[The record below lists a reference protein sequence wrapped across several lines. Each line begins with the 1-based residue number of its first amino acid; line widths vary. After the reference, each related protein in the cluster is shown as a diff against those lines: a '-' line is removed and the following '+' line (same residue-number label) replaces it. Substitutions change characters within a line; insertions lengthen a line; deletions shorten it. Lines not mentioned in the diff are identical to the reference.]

1 MQTEHLWRAL
11 CVAGALSLLATGC
24 GSEGGADPEQ
34 MDGSGDNNGGT
45 NNGANN
51 GSNNGANNGANN
63 GGDTNNGANNG
74 GEEACVSDED
84 YFLREVWTPIL
95 SQACFE
101 CHNPL
106 GVASQTDMVYQ
117 PAGQVG
123 FLETNLEVF
132 TNVAAFERDGVSVML
147 LKPTAQ
153 VEHFGGRLFEVDSD
167 SYKAIEAMLSRVE
180 SPTVCPPAP
189 EDDNF
194 FEGVELLSPAQTL
207 RKASLHL
214 AGRLPTEAELE
225 MVELGGEQ
233 GMEAMLDK
241 LTREEGFYT
250 RIEEIFNDVLLVEK
264 YMGRTRALDLLDRNH
279 YPGARWYDDGNYDRS
294 GLNPELVRLGASYT
308 NDAVAREPL
317 KLVSWLLRQDRPFTE
332 LLTADY
338 IMVNPYSAVV
348 YGADDLQW
356 EDPLDPEA
364 YQPARVDGLP
374 HAGVLTSPMFLNRF
388 PTTDTNRNRHR
399 SRMVYL
405 HFLATD
411 ILKLAER
418 PIDPTSAAHNPTMND
433 PQCAGCHAV
442 IDPLAGAFQN
452 WDSRGSYAPPESW
465 YTDMRSPGFNGTV
478 IDAQDKPSS
487 LRWLAREIVSD
498 RRFGHAMA
506 HILFKGITGQEPLP
520 LPLVADEQDHA
531 VQLAAY
537 EAQQRL
543 FDRLAREFE
552 ANGADL
558 RVILKGV
565 VRSPWFR
572 ADNLAEGADEARL
585 AQIEAVGTGRLL
597 TPEMLN
603 RKLQAVLGYPWRPRV
618 DRADYLLDV
627 DNYRILYGGI
637 DSDDVVERITEPNGI
652 MTAIQQ
658 RMANE
663 MSCAF
668 VPRDFVLPA
677 SQRALFPHAEL
688 SFVPEDENGFA
699 IPQAQES
706 IRRNIQHLHWRLL
719 GERLEEGDPEL
730 EATWQLFYDTW
741 KEGKALRDQDAISRD
756 LDWSCQARSDYWTGA
771 SYGDAEIRRDDN
783 YLVRSWQAVIT
794 YLLTDYRFLYE

>member
-1 MQTEHLWRAL
+1 MRPKHRWWRAL
-11 CVAGALSLLATGC
+11 CVAGALSLLAAAC
-24 GSEGGADPEQ
+24 AEDDGAGTDPGQTQSPAE
-34 MDGSGDNNGGT
+34 
-45 NNGANN
+45 NNGA
-51 GSNNGANNGANN
+51 GEANN
-63 GGDTNNGANNG
+63 GGGGGEANNG
-74 GEEACVSDED
+74 GGGEANNGGGEVEECVSDQD

-95 SQACFE
+95 SQGCFE

-106 GVASQTDMVYQ
+106 GVASQTEMVYQ

-132 TNVAAFERDGVSVML
+132 TNVAAYERDGVSVML

-153 VEHFGGRLFEVDSD
+153 VDHFGGRLFEVDSE
-167 SYKAIEAMLSRVE
+167 SYQAISSMLERLE
-180 SPTVCPPAP
+180 EPTVCPPAP
-189 EDDNF
+189 EDDGLF
-194 FEGVELLSPAQTL
+194 DGVELLTPAQTL

-214 AGRLPTEAELE
+214 AGRLPTDAELE
-225 MVELGGEQ
+225 MVQMGGEQ

-250 RIEEIFNDVLLVEK
+250 RMEEVFNDVLLVEK
-264 YMGRTRALDLLDRNH
+264 YLGRTRALDLLDRGH
-279 YPGARWYDDGNYDRS
+279 YPGARWYDADNYDRS
-294 GLNPELVRLGASYT
+294 GLDAELVRLGASYT

-317 KLVSWLLRQDRPFTE
+317 ELVSWLLREDRPFTE

-348 YGADDLQW
+348 YGAQGLEW
-356 EDPLDPEA
+356 EDPLDPDEF
-364 YQPARVDGLP
+364 QPATIQGFP

-433 PQCAGCHAV
+433 PQCAGCHSV

-452 WDSRGSYAPPESW
+452 WDDRGSYAPPDSW

-478 IDAQDKPSS
+478 IDAQDKPES

-506 HILFKGITGQEPLP
+506 HIVFKGLTGQAPLP
-520 LPLVADEQDHA
+520 LPQVEDEADHA

-537 EAQQRL
+537 ESQQRF

-558 RVILKGV
+558 RVIVKGIA
-565 VRSPWFR
+565 RSPWFR
-572 ADNLAEGADEARL
+572 ASGLAPGADEARL
-585 AQIEAVGTGRLL
+585 GQLGALGTGRLL
-597 TPEMLN
+597 PPEMLS
-603 RKLQAVLGYPWRPRV
+603 RKLQAILNYPWRPRV
-618 DRADYLLDV
+618 DRTDYLLDV

-637 DSDDVVERITEPNGI
+637 DSDDVIERISEPNGV
-652 MTAIQQ
+652 MAAIQQ

-677 SQRALFPHAEL
+677 SQRALFPYTEL
-688 SFVPEDENGFA
+688 TFVPEDDNGFA
-699 IPQAQES
+699 IPAAQES

-730 EATWQLFYDTW
+730 EATWQLFFETW
-741 KEGKALRDQDAISRD
+741 KEGKALRDEGAISRD
-756 LDWSCQARSDYWTGA
+756 LNWSCQARTDYWTGA
-771 SYGDAEIRRDDN
+771 DYGETEIRRDDN

-794 YLLTDYRFLYE
+794 YLLMDYRFLYE